1 MPKCSRLTQQWH
13 RIRVQSMGTFRK
25 PMTERIHGEQASG
38 LATSIRHTGTS
49 SALTGFVATTLRA
62 GAELLKL
69 RLAAPTDFASCFL
82 SMVAVDGD
90 DGDGGREERLRRHLT
105 SLPLEAL
112 GRTWHTPSK
121 PGPITTRVFPGLDA
135 AQSPASPSVSSWFPA
150 HTSSKSRTIL
160 TKFRPR
166 HPIFTCLR
174 PSRSLFSIASEV
186 STRSLFARR
195 RSLRGG
201 GEQSTQTR

>member
-1 MPKCSRLTQQWH
+1 MRDDFLYTRGGSLSFSRQ
-13 RIRVQSMGTFRK
+13 
-25 PMTERIHGEQASG
+25 
-38 LATSIRHTGTS
+38 
-49 SALTGFVATTLRA
+49 GFLHA